1 MEEPEVRRSKGE
13 PEMSGESAARR
24 FMHATGKLRA
34 IFGPAHVSSMTH
46 EMTEE
51 NKQLLVQREAE
62 AQQWET
68 VTRPDGSTYVVPK
81 DPTDRSLR

>member
-1 MEEPEVRRSKGE
+1 MAR
-13 PEMSGESAARR
+13 ESFVQR
-24 FMHATGKLRA
+24 FMRATGRLRA
-34 IFGPAHVSSMTH
+34 VFGPAHRGTTEG
-46 EMTEE
+46 EMTAA
-51 NKQLLVQREAE
+51 NKALLAERQAE